1 MLSTS
6 AELKYVFLHDNV
18 DYKGTK
24 EIVKVKYSHI
34 PNRTFAL
41 LRFKFNGA
49 GPHLHIIHTVPQ
61 RFKGSVH
68 HLPLASPLLHDAGES
83 AASDQP
89 GHAHGLLHVHCA
101 PNSAGDAPRFTPV
114 TVIVPFPHHTASLLG
129 SAHHFLKNVHHVAVL
144 GSVAVHHQ
152 HHAEAGEGDAAD
164 AAQALPQVVGV
175 LLVSSDA
182 KGHGASEVL
191 AAGRASHPAVL
202 QEGKEALQEEV
213 EREEG
218 TIEAKG

>member
-6 AELKYVFLHDNV
+6 PELKYVFLHDNV

-24 EIVKVKYSHI
+24 KIVKVKYSHI
-34 PNRTFAL
+34 LIVL
-41 LRFKFNGA
+41 LRSCGA
-49 GPHLHIIHTVPQ
+49 NSMARGPHLHIIHTVPQ

-68 HLPLASPLLHDAGES
+68 HLPLPSPLLHDAGES

-101 PNSAGDAPRFTPV
+101 PNSAGDASRFTPV

-152 HHAEAGEGDAAD
+152 HHAQAGEGDAAD
-164 AAQALPQVVGV
+164 ATQALPQVVGV